1 MIHTGIGKGSDLKSI
16 ISQLDTTLEE
26 YLVKKAPA
34 IPANIREIIVKIAPW
49 LTLIGVIMSIPAVL
63 AVLGLGAMM
72 APFAFLGG
80 MSTGAVF
87 SISIVFLV
95 ITIILEALAI
105 PGLFSRSRKGWD
117 MLFYATLVSAVSSI
131 VTFNIVGLIIGTL
144 ISLYLLYQIKGY
156 YK

>member
-1 MIHTGIGKGSDLKSI
+1 MADAKGSDFKSI
-16 ISQLDTTLEE
+16 MSQLDATLEE

-49 LTLIGVIMSIPAVL
+49 LTLLGVIMSIPAIL

-72 APFAFLGG
+72 APLAFLGG
-80 MSTGAVF
+80 MGAGAAF
-87 SISIVFLV
+87 SISIVFV
-95 ITIILEALAI
+95 AITIILEALAI

-117 MLFYATLVSAVSSI
+117 LLFYSALVSAVSSI
-131 VTFNIVGLIIGTL
+131 VTFNIGGLIIGTL
-144 ISLYLLYQIKGY
+144 LTLYIMYQIKGY